1 MNNHHK
7 ILSLYGAPLR
17 KYESFFSKK
26 SFSWWEGGRWGKGD
40 FFGLKTYKEVILNR
54 RTNDQII
61 SRWGRSFINGKF
73 IFQ

>member
-7 ILSLYGAPLR
+7 ILSLYGASSL

-40 FFGLKTYKEVILNR
+40 FFELKTYKEIILNR
-54 RTNDQII
+54 RTNDQIV